1 MAAPSGRQFVSATD
15 EKSTSTVLF
24 HAALPVPGIF
34 IPVLF
39 AADLHPEFRISGFGM
54 RSRNE
59 LPHPVDD
66 LGMLCG
72 KVVFLAGI
80 VTEVE

>member
-24 HAALPVPGIF
+24 HAALPVF
-34 IPVLF
+34 
-39 AADLHPEFRISGFGM
+39 PEFLYRSYLRPTSILNFGLAG
-54 RSRNE
+54 SVCEAETNC
-59 LPHPVDD
+59 HI
-66 LGMLCG
+66 GMLCG